1 MLFNVFHEWGPKHL
15 EKSLLIR
22 DTNFLFCNTATI
34 SWFHSWYTLK
44 NAVSAEY
51 EMGKRRN
58 INLNFNHKFG
68 YLAAIFL
75 CVHMTWWPCLRFL
88 DSSPC
93 CDIWN
98 SSTKLGSV
106 TWSTSRMKGSK
117 IHLGLSKLII
127 THYKKKPTYGYHQ
140 MPISVAQYLSTP
152 QKGWMPTAACQMLI
166 GGC

>member
-1 MLFNVFHEWGPKHL
+1 MI
-15 EKSLLIR
+15 SLM
-22 DTNFLFCNTATI
+22 
-34 SWFHSWYTLK
+34 WYTLK

-127 THYKKKPTYGYHQ
+127 THYKKKTHLWVSSDAYQ
-140 MPISVAQYLSTP
+140 CSAISINPPKRLNAYCSLSNAHWWVLASRLLTTDLHCFCFIMERL
-152 QKGWMPTAACQMLI
+152 W
-166 GGC
+166 